1 MSLNIK
7 IFEFL
12 TLPFSDFY
20 KLALRES
27 YCTVMTYLLELV
39 VMSSLYL
46 MR

>member
-20 KLALRES
+20 KLALRERVIALS
-27 YCTVMTYLLELV
+27 
-39 VMSSLYL
+39 
-46 MR
+46 